1 MKEGLIPF
9 NQNPSSSTNI
19 NCVTMQSNITRK
31 DGPNWDPMVVAAIQS
46 QIWVGKMLRPPG
58 ELHGLERNKIKE
70 QKIQSSYSF

>member
-1 MKEGLIPF
+1 
-9 NQNPSSSTNI
+9 
-19 NCVTMQSNITRK
+19 MQSNITRK

-46 QIWVGKMLRPPG
+46 QIWVGKMSRPLG